1 MTLLLTPSDYVVLGG
16 SIGSVATAVVAI
28 RALVFA
34 KRQVIEAQRQ
44 LRQSQALGHG
54 DFLLRL
60 DEALERHVK
69 VHMLLQPDFAW
80 GKNKGGPGSPD
91 DWFLVTS
98 YMGCFERVN
107 FLIESRIEELEIVD
121 KLYGYRVYNLVSN
134 DIIRRKKLED
144 KERAPYWEEFIKLWL
159 SLKSLHPEWQ
169 DYPGVKLPEAG
180 PREQARS
187 ATA

>member
-1 MTLLLTPSDYVVLGG
+1 MTLLLTPSDYVVLAG

-60 DEALERHVK
+60 DQALERHVK

-80 GKNKGGPGSPD
+80 GKNNGGPESPD

-98 YMGCFERVN
+98 YMGLFERLN
-107 FLIESRIEELEIVD
+107 FLVESGIEELAIVD

-144 KERAPYWEEFIKLWL
+144 EERAPYWEEFIKLWL
-159 SLKSLHPEWQ
+159 NLKSRHPEWA
-169 DYPGVKLPEAG
+169 DYPRVRVPGAAKQ
-180 PREQARS
+180 EQAQS
-187 ATA
+187 ATG